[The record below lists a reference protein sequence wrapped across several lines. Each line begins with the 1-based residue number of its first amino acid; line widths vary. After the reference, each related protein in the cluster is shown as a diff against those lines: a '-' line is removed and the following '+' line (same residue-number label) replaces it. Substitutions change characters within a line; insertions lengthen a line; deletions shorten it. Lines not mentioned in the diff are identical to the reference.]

1 MIPHTLFLVLNPF
14 LRIIREFRV
23 INQVPVDA
31 WIDTLFKKIV
41 VIFSHMH
48 HDFQKNEENVK
59 TRFKSVVG

>member
-1 MIPHTLFLVLNPF
+1 MLFL
-14 LRIIREFRV
+14 RIREFRV
-23 INQVPVDA
+23 INQVPVDS